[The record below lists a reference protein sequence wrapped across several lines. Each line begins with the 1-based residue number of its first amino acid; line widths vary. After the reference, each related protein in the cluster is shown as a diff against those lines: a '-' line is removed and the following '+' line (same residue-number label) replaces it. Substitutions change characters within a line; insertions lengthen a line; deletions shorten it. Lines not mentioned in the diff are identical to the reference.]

1 MLKPDHPDNCLM
13 AGIKLAQKRL
23 QLFLACCLLWS
34 EGAAIRPQGALAGQQ
49 PLGKAVPEAPFFLH
63 LSDVH
68 LNTASQTT
76 AYGEDTGIALWRA
89 TRLKLQSLLS
99 STRPP
104 RFVIYT
110 GDLPAH
116 YPCANSCY
124 LPPDKRASHNAN
136 LRAILA
142 DLRGLVAKS
151 RTPLFVVPGNNDGLA
166 GDYTSFAD
174 SAQATP
180 FSLVPKAGNPYPAL
194 NVAPR
199 CGISPCLLAA
209 PHPRM
214 GYYAASPIKGLRLI
228 GLNTII
234 WGTSYLPVD
243 GVSQLEAGQAQM
255 AWLVEQL
262 KAAKV
267 AGDKIYILM
276 HIPPGVDAY
285 SASQGK
291 TPASMWAQLPA
302 TGPDWQDQ
310 FLKIVNDNS
319 ANVAGLL
326 YGHTHMDELRLIYDR
341 SGANAR
347 EVAIS
352 SPGVTPQH
360 HNNPGFKAFYYHP
373 NSMELT
379 DFVTYYTR
387 PDATTWGD
395 ATYRFSQVYG
405 CGSQAILACLEKL
418 PLSQVGALM
427 NTVFTV
433 QNGAPTYATEA
444 GIPVKFRQ

>member
-1 MLKPDHPDNCLM
+1 
-13 AGIKLAQKRL
+13 
-23 QLFLACCLLWS
+23 
-34 EGAAIRPQGALAGQQ
+34 
-49 PLGKAVPEAPFFLH
+49 
-63 LSDVH
+63 
-68 LNTASQTT
+68 
-76 AYGEDTGIALWRA
+76 
-89 TRLKLQSLLS
+89 
-99 STRPP
+99 
-104 RFVIYT
+104 
-110 GDLPAH
+110 
-116 YPCANSCY
+116 
-124 LPPDKRASHNAN
+124 
-136 LRAILA
+136 
-142 DLRGLVAKS
+142 
-151 RTPLFVVPGNNDGLA
+151 
-166 GDYTSFAD
+166 
-174 SAQATP
+174 
-180 FSLVPKAGNPYPAL
+180 
-194 NVAPR
+194 
-199 CGISPCLLAA
+199 
-209 PHPRM
+209 M